1 MAEDSRSDK
10 SETCTDFQ
18 LSLLRNLD
26 SELRKDSDE
35 VDFKKVKNVLELL
48 NTMEVPKEKIPID
61 QNKFEKDMKR
71 KYGIKLKTVKP
82 KEKLQYRV
90 MRVAC
95 AVMIFV
101 AVLFVVDR
109 TTAKAF
115 DFSLIEWVKST
126 ADTFYFEFKEKELEK
141 ELEKEEENKTD
152 FESDDQSVVDYKAE
166 KLNDLSEIPEK
177 LGAVYIL
184 GNRKNEYRPEDL
196 YYNELNSSVDITYV
210 SNKDEYI
217 NLSIFKSP
225 GEANMTLGIPDSKV
239 VEKDKNIG
247 KFTVTIS
254 RSENQISGIF
264 IYQNVLYVIITNTDQ
279 SKLENLIRDMRLIE

>member
-10 SETCTDFQ
+10 GETCTDFQ

-126 ADTFYFEFKEKELEK
+126 AESFYFEFEGWKLEQDNDKEKVYSEEKDIESIDGVELKNIEQI
-141 ELEKEEENKTD
+141 TD
-152 FESDDQSVVDYKAE
+152 KIGE
-166 KLNDLSEIPEK
+166 
-177 LGAVYIL
+177 
-184 GNRKNEYRPEDL
+184 
-196 YYNELNSSVDITYV
+196 TYV
-210 SNKDEYI
+210 IDGSAYELKVKAIIYNGVDNSIDIQYKNSRGDYIGVNIVNANTQGNMAFSVADNRIISKDKHVGK
-217 NLSIFKSP
+217 FKV
-225 GEANMTLGIPDSKV
+225 TLCQTK
-239 VEKDKNIG
+239 EKD
-247 KFTVTIS
+247 VTA
-254 RSENQISGIF
+254 GIF
-264 IYQNVLYVIITNTDQ
+264 IYNDMFYELDTNLGVEE
-279 SKLENLIRDMRLIE
+279 LENLIKQMKIIK

>member
-10 SETCTDFQ
+10 SETFTDFQ

-26 SELRKDSDE
+26 SELRKNSDE

-48 NTMEVPKEKIPID
+48 NTMEVPKEKITID

-71 KYGIKLKTVKP
+71 KYGVKLKTVKP

-115 DFSLIEWVKST
+115 DFSLIEWIKST

-141 ELEKEEENKTD
+141 ELEKEEEDKTK
-152 FESDDQSVVDYKAE
+152 FNSDDQYVADYKAE
-166 KLNDLSEIPEK
+166 QLKDLSEIHKK

-184 GNRKNEYRPEDL
+184 GNEKNEYRPEDI
-196 YYNELNSSVDITYV
+196 YYNELNSSIDITYRN
-210 SNKDEYI
+210 NKNEYVD
-217 NLSIFKSP
+217 LSIFKSP
-225 GEANMTLGIPDSKV
+225 GEANMTFEIPNSKI
-239 VEKDKNIG
+239 VEKDKKIG
-247 KFTVTIS
+247 RFSVTIS
-254 RSENQISGIF
+254 KSEDQVSGIF
-264 IYQNVLYVIITNTDQ
+264 IYRSVLYVVIINSNQ
-279 SKLENLIRDMRLIE
+279 SKLENLIRDMRITS

>member
-26 SELRKDSDE
+26 SELRKNSDE

-48 NTMEVPKEKIPID
+48 NTMEVPKEKITID

-71 KYGIKLKTVKP
+71 KYGVKLKTVKP

-126 ADTFYFEFKEKELEK
+126 AESFYFEFEGWKLEQDNDKEKVYSEEKDIESIEGVELKNIE
-141 ELEKEEENKTD
+141 
-152 FESDDQSVVDYKAE
+152 Q
-166 KLNDLSEIPEK
+166 IPDKIGE
-177 LGAVYIL
+177 
-184 GNRKNEYRPEDL
+184 
-196 YYNELNSSVDITYV
+196 TYV
-210 SNKDEYI
+210 IDGSVYELKVKAIIYNGVDNSIDIQYKNSKGDYVGANIVNANTQGNMAFSVADNRMISKDKHVGK
-217 NLSIFKSP
+217 FKV
-225 GEANMTLGIPDSKV
+225 TLCQTK
-239 VEKDKNIG
+239 EKD
-247 KFTVTIS
+247 VTA
-254 RSENQISGIF
+254 GIF
-264 IYQNVLYVIITNTDQ
+264 IYNDMFYELDTNLGVEE
-279 SKLENLIRDMRLIE
+279 LENLIKQMKIIK